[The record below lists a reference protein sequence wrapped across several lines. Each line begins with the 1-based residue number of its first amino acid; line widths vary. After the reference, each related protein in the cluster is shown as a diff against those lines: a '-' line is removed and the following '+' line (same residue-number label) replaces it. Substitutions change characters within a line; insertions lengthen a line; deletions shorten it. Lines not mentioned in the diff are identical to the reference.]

1 MSAGS
6 ILGSLTNLLVI
17 GAVWAIGGLVVVK
30 MIQYA
35 NTLHLSADASNTIY
49 MLSIAYGVGGI
60 LYFIAVILNAWIVS
74 KNEASMGV

>member
-6 ILGSLTNLLVI
+6 TLGSLTNLLVV

-49 MLSIAYGVGGI
+49 MLSVAYGVAGI
-60 LYFIAVILNAWIVS
+60 LYFIAVILNHWIVS

>member
-6 ILGSLTNLLVI
+6 TLGSLTNLLVV
-17 GAVWAIGGLVVVK
+17 GAVWALGGLVVVK

-49 MLSIAYGVGGI
+49 MLSVA
-60 LYFIAVILNAWIVS
+60 
-74 KNEASMGV
+74 